1 MVTVL
6 KAGTRKKVTCPE
18 CGALLS
24 YDVSLDVIKKI
35 ENVGTRPF
43 SYLAY
48 PRQKEYIIC
57 PQCNHEVVV
66 DSLGLAMRK
75 SGEENKEENDDA
87 NV

>member
-6 KAGTRKKVTCPE
+6 KVGTREKVTCPE

-24 YDVSLDVIKKI
+24 YDSFLDVIKKI
-35 ENVGTRPF
+35 ENVGVRPF
-43 SYLAY
+43 TY

-75 SGEENKEENDDA
+75 LGEEN
-87 NV
+87 

>member
-6 KAGTRKKVTCPE
+6 KVGTRKKATCPE

-24 YDVSLDVIKKI
+24 YDSSLDVVRKI
-35 ENVGTRPF
+35 VNAGISPF
-43 SYLAY
+43 IY

-57 PQCNHEVVV
+57 PQCNHEVDV
-66 DSLGLAMRK
+66 DGLGLGTRK
-75 SGEENKEENDDA
+75 LSEENEEENDDA